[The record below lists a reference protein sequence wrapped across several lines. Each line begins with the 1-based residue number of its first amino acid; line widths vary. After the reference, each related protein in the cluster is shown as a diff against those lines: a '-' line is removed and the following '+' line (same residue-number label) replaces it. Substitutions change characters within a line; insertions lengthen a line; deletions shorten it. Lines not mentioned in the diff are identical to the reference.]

1 MGRGLLRAI
10 RVMNAISMLLFVVL
24 CIHSLSHHTKADNNY
39 EGALTIV
46 ATEDVV
52 NNGKC
57 NLVMITNVHVFCD
70 ELK

>member
-10 RVMNAISMLLFVVL
+10 RVMNAISMLLFGVL
-24 CIHSLSHHTKADNNY
+24 CIHSLSHHTKADNN

-46 ATEDVV
+46 ATEDV